1 MIRARS
7 IHSNRHGPSRDIA
20 QSFSHMHAVRHLVSG
35 GYITVESEGQQVVR
49 QAGMEILRL
58 VKDKIFLKLMGMATL
73 VGQRKTGQS
82 LSILICY
89 IIQVLC

>member
-1 MIRARS
+1 
-7 IHSNRHGPSRDIA
+7 
-20 QSFSHMHAVRHLVSG
+20 MHAVRHLVSG

-49 QAGMEILRL
+49 QAGIEILRL
-58 VKDKIFLKLMGMATL
+58 VKDKIFLKLMGMAML